1 MPTYLQRDKV
11 NCLFGNELNFE
22 ATNDT
27 QNSDNNLKNNADSI
41 KIVRTTADIQ
51 LVAKL
56 AHTIWNEH
64 YVPIVGQDQV
74 NYMLDTFQ
82 SAAAIEK
89 QIETE
94 NFEYYIINHLS
105 EPSGYLAIKPS
116 GNELFLSK
124 FYVIKEKRGTGLGTQ
139 GLQFVIK
146 RAVELGSK
154 AITLTVNKNNI
165 TSIKAYERMGFKN
178 TGAVIADIGA
188 GFVMDDFRMEYAV

>member
-1 MPTYLQRDKV
+1 M
-11 NCLFGNELNFE
+11 
-22 ATNDT
+22 
-27 QNSDNNLKNNADSI
+27 KNNADSI

-51 LVAKL
+51 LVANL

-64 YVPIVGQDQV
+64 YVPIVGQKQV

-94 NFEYYIINHLS
+94 NFEYYIINHRS

-116 GNELFLSK
+116 GSELFLSK
-124 FYVIKEKRGTGLGTQ
+124 FYVVKEKRGTGLGAQ

-146 RAVELGSK
+146 RASELGSK

-165 TSIKAYERMGFKN
+165 NSIKAYERMGFKN
-178 TGAVIADIGA
+178 TGVVVADIGA

>member
-1 MPTYLQRDKV
+1 VPTYLHTDKIK
-11 NCLFGNELNFE
+11 NLFGNESNFE
-22 ATNDT
+22 EAHYANNDK
-27 QNSDNNLKNNADSI
+27 DLKNNANSI

-51 LVAKL
+51 LVANL

-74 NYMLDTFQ
+74 SYMLKTFQ
-82 SAAAIEK
+82 SAGAIEK
-89 QIETE
+89 QIKTE

-124 FYVIKEKRGTGLGTQ
+124 FYVVKEKRGTGLGKH

-146 RAVELGSK
+146 RATELGIK
-154 AITLTVNKNNI
+154 TITLTVNKNNI
-165 TSIKAYERMGFKN
+165 GSIKAYEKMGFIT

-188 GFVMDDFRMEYAV
+188 GFVMDDFKMEYAI